1 MHRIARLLAH
11 TCAGTPAPDAPGSID
26 AVASAYAHLDADPL
40 CNRDGPLRGI
50 VVLDLSQM
58 VSGPMATMLLGD
70 QGAEV
75 WKVESPSGAAERGGG
90 ASRITSPLSSV
101 VNRNKR
107 CICLD
112 LKDSRATAVL
122 HRMVKRAH
130 VVVHNFRPG
139 AAERLGISYGVVR
152 SLRPDAVYCH
162 ITGFG
167 ASGPYSGKRVYDP
180 IIQGASGLM
189 SIQAD
194 EHDRP
199 RQLRLIVPDKVTAV
213 TAAQAITAALLKRER
228 TGRGSLV
235 EVSMLDSVVQMAWPE
250 GFAKETF
257 RDGRPGLGSGQ
268 VSGQVSGAG
277 QGQRQGPGQGQ
288 GQRGQGQGQGQ
299 GHSQRKQGQG
309 QGQEQGQRGQVRR
322 GQGQGQEQEQGQ
334 RGQGRRGQGQG
345 QEQGQR
351 RYEYSR
357 DMVYRCRDGYI
368 TVGAI
373 QDKEWVALCAA
384 LGKPEW
390 ITDPRFATRTARGTN
405 RVVRYNLT
413 EQALSGMTVVEAL
426 ARCGDAVPA
435 GVIHHP
441 RSKVL
446 EDPQLRHNQTL
457 FTSTN
462 PRAPFPLLQARPAA
476 QFSESAGGAGGGGEG
491 GYVSGGG
498 GGGGVGGGGCDGDG
512 GEDDGGGGGD
522 GGDGGGGEGG
532 GEGGGWLR
540 YHARVL
546 GEDSWDIMMEVG
558 VPEEEARQL
567 LEDKVVVIRKAGTFD
582 NERARNAPRE
592 VSSG

>member
-26 AVASAYAHLDADPL
+26 AVASAFSHLDADPL
-40 CNRDGPLRGI
+40 CNRDGPLCGI

-112 LKDSRATAVL
+112 LKDKRATAVL

-199 RQLRLIVPDKVTAV
+199 RQLRLIVPDKVTAI

-257 RDGRPGLGSGQ
+257 RDGRPGSGSGSESE
-268 VSGQVSGAG
+268 SGSG
-277 QGQRQGPGQGQ
+277 QGQRQGV
-288 GQRGQGQGQGQ
+288 
-299 GHSQRKQGQG
+299 GH
-309 QGQEQGQRGQVRR
+309 
-322 GQGQGQEQEQGQ
+322 
-334 RGQGRRGQGQG
+334 GQGRRGQGQG
-345 QEQGQR
+345 EEQGQR

-373 QDKEWVALCAA
+373 QDKEWIALCAA

-426 ARCGDAVPA
+426 GRFGDAVPA

-441 RSKVL
+441 RGKVL

-476 QFSESAGGAGGGGEG
+476 QFSESAGAGGGSGVG
-491 GYVSGGG
+491 GYVSCG
-498 GGGGVGGGGCDGDG
+498 
-512 GEDDGGGGGD
+512 GGGGGD
-522 GGDGGGGEGG
+522 GGDGGDDGG
-532 GEGGGWLR
+532 GEGGNWLR
-540 YHARVL
+540 YHAHVL

-567 LEDKVVVIRKAGTFD
+567 LEDKVVVIRKAGAFD